1 MPEVSFILPALNEG
15 RGIGKVIDRI
25 PVRDLMTRG
34 YEVNVW
40 LLDGHSTDQTVTVAR
55 SRGARVFVQEGR
67 GKGRAVSQALNHIRS
82 DYVIMLD
89 ADNTYDPK
97 DAIPM
102 MTLLEDGHDVVM
114 GSRLNGLLGTNSMTL
129 KNLVGNRLLST
140 TASVLYARR
149 VSDLCTGFWGFKGRV
164 LRRLPIDAKGFE
176 LEAQLFSRCARSG
189 FVIGEVPISYG
200 CRSGDVTKLRAI
212 TSGMVILFSL
222 FRERFRSKRSLK
234 SGAKGQPSELSGS
247 VLCTRVE
254 LPHLDG
260 NADTGR

>member
-25 PVRDLMTRG
+25 PVQDLTVRG
-34 YEVNVW
+34 YDVNVW
-40 LLDGHSTDQTVTVAR
+40 LLDGRSTDQTVAVAR
-55 SRGARVFVQEGR
+55 SRGARVFVQEGK

-114 GSRLNGLLGTNSMTL
+114 GSRLNGVLDAESMTR
-129 KNLVGNRLLST
+129 KNLVGNKLLSAA
-140 TASVLYARR
+140 ASVLYARR
-149 VSDLCTGFWGFKGRV
+149 VTDLCTGFWGFKGRV
-164 LRRLPIDAKGFE
+164 LRKLPIDAKGFE

-189 FVIGEVPISYG
+189 FVIGEIPISYG
-200 CRSGDVTKLRAI
+200 CRSGDATKLRSL
-212 TSGMVILFSL
+212 TSGMAILFAL
-222 FRERFRSKRSLK
+222 FRERFKSKRSLK
-234 SGAKGQPSELSGS
+234 SGAADQRMGLNTSVFCPRAELR
-247 VLCTRVE
+247 C
-254 LPHLDG
+254 PDG
-260 NADTGR
+260 KADTDH